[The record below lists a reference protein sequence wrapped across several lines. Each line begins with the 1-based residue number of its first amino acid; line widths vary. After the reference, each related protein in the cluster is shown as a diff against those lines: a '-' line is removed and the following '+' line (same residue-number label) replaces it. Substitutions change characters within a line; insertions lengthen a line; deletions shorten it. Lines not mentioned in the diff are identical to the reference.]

1 MKVYLLFLLVLV
13 GASAYGQA
21 GSVILPGNTL
31 KVTAEKDTLWVLKN
45 SQLLK
50 SITIAKQYEV
60 ANERIALYDK
70 KIELLQSQAKEKDDL
85 TNILKKDRD
94 FYKAKWDS
102 AEKDLTKAM
111 DYSKSQARKAKLYK
125 GLSFVGIPVAF
136 ILGIII
142 F

>member
-1 MKVYLLFLLVLV
+1 MKIYIVLFLMLV
-13 GASAYGQA
+13 GASAFGQA
-21 GSVILPGNTL
+21 GSVIMPGNTL

-60 ANERIALYDK
+60 ANERIALYEK
-70 KIELLQSQAKEKDDL
+70 KVDLLQSQGKEKDDL
-85 TNILKKDRD
+85 ANILKKDRD

-102 AEKDLTKAM
+102 AEKDLTKSL
-111 DYSKSQARKAKLYK
+111 DYAKSQTRKAKIYK
-125 GLSFVGIPVAF
+125 GLMMVGVPVAF
-136 ILGIII
+136 ILGAII